1 MVDRY
6 IVPKDNFIF
15 MKLLSGQCKCGD
27 LDATRDVLKGMIRLS
42 IGKMERKTR
51 SSDCILIGMEAA
63 GFGLDSDKHIATL
76 TKGEVGVL
84 HGALSYLLQDD
95 DGQNVEPHSINY
107 LSVGPEYSFL
117 KDIRHAEYYSN
128 TDEEAL

>member
-1 MVDRY
+1 MRLLSLHCCLHFVIREMVDRY

-15 MKLLSGQCKCGD
+15 MKLLSGQYV
-27 LDATRDVLKGMIRLS
+27 R
-42 IGKMERKTR
+42 
-51 SSDCILIGMEAA
+51 LIGMEAA

-95 DGQNVEPHSINY
+95 DGQNVEPHSI
-107 LSVGPEYSFL
+107 SAG
-117 KDIRHAEYYSN
+117 
-128 TDEEAL
+128 